1 MPTVTINKGSRVHA
15 TVFEAQKLGSFSL
28 AGAQM
33 KVAAKSRVI
42 CGTVTHVWGD
52 HPTEPTKYEI
62 CIKPDGEP
70 DEVVVPSGAIVAVDE
85 PF

>member
-15 TVFEAQKLGSFSL
+15 QVFEVQPMACL

-52 HPTEPTKYEI
+52 HPTAPTKYEI

-70 DEVVVPSGAIVAVDE
+70 DEVVVPSSAIVAVDE